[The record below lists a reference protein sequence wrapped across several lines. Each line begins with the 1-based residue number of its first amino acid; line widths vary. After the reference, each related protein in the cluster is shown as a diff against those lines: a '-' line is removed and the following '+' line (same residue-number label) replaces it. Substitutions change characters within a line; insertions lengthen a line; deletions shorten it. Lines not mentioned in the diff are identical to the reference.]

1 MPEPR
6 DQSSVRVVV
15 AVHSREVKTS
25 LFLALNGIDDVAI
38 VATANS
44 TAELVSYTRAL
55 TPTFVLVETGLP
67 GRPIGEV
74 IEKLREVAPESRVM
88 VVEGAGE
95 GAALGASSNVE
106 VFRDVDQLVTP
117 LPETGLDL

>member
-6 DQSSVRVVV
+6 EKSPVGVVV

-25 LFLALNGIDDVAI
+25 LFLALNGLDDVAI

-74 IEKLREVAPESRVM
+74 IDKLHEDSPESRVM
-88 VVEGAGE
+88 LVEGAGD
-95 GAALGASSNVE
+95 GAALGAASDVE
-106 VFRDVDQLVTP
+106 VFRDVDQLVTV
-117 LPETGLDL
+117 LPETEPDP